1 MGPGFR
7 RDDNFGFDLFSSAAQ
22 RPSDLVKREGH
33 KGHAKVREGIA
44 AAEAPSRPLRIHRV
58 LCVEALSFSAR
69 PLARC
74 SHFLTAS
81 L

>member
-58 LCVEALSFSAR
+58 LCVEALSFFAR
-69 PLARC
+69 LRRVPSRGLA
-74 SHFLTAS
+74 AS